1 MTQLEIVLLYPHME
15 GLLFGKEEK
24 GDGNFPYSK
33 FVFDTLRASYICD
46 TAEDMV
52 KAYRALLKSEVFDV
66 VRMKNKI
73 GRDKGPFN
81 LHVNVMFKLEKC
93 EDPILCEVQIYP
105 RRVFELQH
113 RQHLQ
118 PAQQS
123 RPLPQTHQPTPSAR
137 RPRCPIR

>member
-1 MTQLEIVLLYPHME
+1 MREFNVHNGFLCFFLLNFFYDSYR
-15 GLLFGKEEK
+15 EEK

-113 RQHLQ
+113 RQHL
-118 PAQQS
+118 AYE
-123 RPLPQTHQPTPSAR
+123 LR
-137 RPRCPIR
+137 RAGKVEELVKK